1 MIIECIKDG
10 FALTNRNLQLVV
22 IRIIVSVINVI
33 ALGVFLGIPVI
44 AAIAYLGFDVAYA
57 RDMLP
62 YMAHNPLEFVSRY
75 LGLALLLVF
84 ASLSYLF
91 FASMFFLYTL
101 GGILGS
107 LRNSFTNTG
116 LKFSLPSFFR
126 EANANLSRLFWLLSL
141 IFLGIM
147 VLLISFAIIGG
158 VMVLVMSA
166 LSAADGTLNMFL
178 RSFAAV
184 FMIIICVLTLLASVI
199 FSVYS
204 AVISVAEEKG
214 AMASVKITLGFLK
227 SKPQALL
234 FFIVLILAVIAAS
247 LIFFSV
253 QIPLRII
260 PFMSVVT
267 FLINSCFSSYLA
279 VVMWGSLVAYYMRA
293 SGSPVY
299 DAGYEI

>member
-44 AAIAYLGFDVAYA
+44 VAIAYLGFDVAHA

-84 ASLSYLF
+84 ALLSYLF
-91 FASMFFLYTL
+91 FSSMLFLYTL
-101 GGILGS
+101 GGTLGS
-107 LRNSFTNTG
+107 LRNSFTNAG
-116 LKFSLPSFFR
+116 PKFALPSFFR
-126 EANANLSRLFWLLSL
+126 EANANFSRLFWLLSL
-141 IFLGIM
+141 IFLGIT
-147 VLLISFAIIGG
+147 VLLIAFAIIGG
-158 VMVLVMSA
+158 IMVLVMSA

-214 AMASVKITLGFLK
+214 SMESVRMTLGFLK
-227 SKPQALL
+227 SKPKALL
-234 FFIVLILAVIAAS
+234 FFIVLIMAVIAAS
-247 LIFFSV
+247 LIFYSV

-267 FLINSCFSSYLA
+267 FLINTFFSSYLA
-279 VVMWGSLVAYYMRA
+279 VFLWGSLVTYYMRA
-293 SGSPVY
+293 SSSPVY
-299 DAGYEI
+299 DAEYEI